1 MGLEGAVRLGF
12 KKELEAVPEGDAR
25 DALYEKLVAD
35 MYEKGRATEA
45 AAYLEIDMVID
56 PRKVEESSCG
66 HQAGLMQSSI
76 VQATDCELIA
86 CELAHHPYTV

>member
-56 PRKVEESSCG
+56 PAESRKIILRG
-66 HQAGLMQSSI
+66 IRQG
-76 VQATDCELIA
+76 
-86 CELAHHPYTV
+86 